1 MTLTRRGLCLV
12 LAAPSGAGKTAISR
26 ALLASEPGLAL
37 SISVTTRAP
46 RAGEQDGV
54 HYHFIDLPR
63 FQQMAA
69 EGALLEHA
77 IVFERGYGTPR
88 APVEQALAEGRDVL
102 FDIDWQGHR
111 QLRGALPGDV
121 VGLFILPPSRA
132 ALHARLLARGD
143 KPDAAAARME
153 QANDELSHA
162 EEFDHL
168 LVNDDFDT
176 ALAQTRAVLHA
187 ARLAVGRQVGLVE
200 CLAELSK

>member
-1 MTLTRRGLCLV
+1 MTLARRGLCLV

-26 ALLASEPGLAL
+26 ALLAAEPGLAL

-77 IVFERGYGTPR
+77 IVFGRGYGTPR
-88 APVEQALAEGRDVL
+88 APVEQALAAGRDVL
-102 FDIDWQGHR
+102 FDIDWQGFR

-143 KPDAAAARME
+143 PPEAAAARME
-153 QANDELSHA
+153 QADAELSHA
-162 EEFDHL
+162 GEFDYV
-168 LVNDDFDT
+168 LVNDDFDV
-176 ALAQTRAVLHA
+176 ALAHSRAVLRA
-187 ARLAVGRQVGLVE
+187 ARLVTGRQTTLEKFLKGLR
-200 CLAELSK
+200 K